1 MDLGLRGRTALIT
14 GASKGIGY
22 ACAVGLATEGCNL
35 HLVARSVEQ
44 LDAAKKMLTA
54 DHGVSVT
61 THVCDLSA
69 TDAMVKLANDVGA
82 VDILVNNAGNI
93 PSGRID
99 EIGDERW
106 RRAWDLKVFGY
117 ITLTREIYA
126 RMREKN
132 TGVIVNIIGL
142 SGERH
147 RPQYI
152 AGTSGNAALMAFTRA
167 LGAES
172 VDYGIRVVGVNPGRV
187 ETERQIEHLKD
198 GAEKMFGDKSRWT
211 EIRAQMN
218 DTLPFKRSARPD
230 EVSDLVTFLASDRAS
245 YMSATIVTLDAGQS
259 LRLRVN

>member
-14 GASKGIGY
+14 GASQGIGF
-22 ACAVGLATEGCNL
+22 ACAAGLALEGCNL
-35 HLVARSVEQ
+35 HLAARNSEQ
-44 LDAAKKMLTA
+44 LGIAKKKLETT
-54 DHGVSVT
+54 HGVTVV
-61 THVCDLSA
+61 THVCDLSS
-69 TDAMVKLANDVGA
+69 TDAMVGLASDVGEI
-82 VDILVNNAGNI
+82 DILINNAGSI
-93 PSGRID
+93 PSGRLS
-99 EIGDERW
+99 EINEKRW
-106 RRAWDLKVFGY
+106 RQAWDLKVFGY

-126 RMREKN
+126 GMCAKGS
-132 TGVIVNIIGL
+132 GVIVNIIGL

-172 VDYGIRVVGVNPGRV
+172 VDFGVRVVGVNPGRV

-198 GAEKMFGDKSRWT
+198 GAEKMFGERERWM
-211 EIRAQMN
+211 ELRAQMN

-230 EVSDLVTFLASDRAS
+230 EISDLVTFLASDRAS
-245 YMSATIVTLDAGQS
+245 YMSATIVTIDAGQS